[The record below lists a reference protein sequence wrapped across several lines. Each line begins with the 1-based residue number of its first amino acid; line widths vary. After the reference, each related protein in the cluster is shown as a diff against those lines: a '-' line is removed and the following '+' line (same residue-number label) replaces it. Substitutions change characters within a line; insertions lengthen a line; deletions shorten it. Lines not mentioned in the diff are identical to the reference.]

1 MKTHYI
7 HFCQQYT
14 DPVWGAQPLPWMK
27 SPLVRVT
34 RNRLR
39 KAHFEWV
46 GNPGHAFNLEE
57 VRSQYPLA
65 MPNAKLSG
73 PNGPQEK
80 KR

>member
-7 HFCQQYT
+7 HFCQQYI

-27 SPLVRVT
+27 TQLVRVT

-46 GNPGHAFNLEE
+46 GNPGFPFDLAK
-57 VRSQYPLA
+57 VRKQYPLA
-65 MPNAKLSG
+65 LHNAKLTG
-73 PNGPQEK
+73 EAGKEDL
-80 KR
+80 